1 MSWKIAEVMFN
12 NHPVLGDL
20 KLDFSTPFGIA
31 DTIILAGENGTGK
44 STVLDCLYKAVSGT
58 GEVECKITI
67 CKPGQS
73 RVLVF
78 KREQNYTVVSD
89 GSGRNY
95 ASGGD
100 TFKRAYSLNGIYSDV
115 GINFSADNVSAVTS
129 KTLDSSTTSIRSTS
143 SLPKEIKQL
152 IVDIQALDDHDL
164 SEAYRKTKREG
175 LDTNTIRVNERMSR
189 FTKAFIRVFE
199 GLKYDIVINS
209 NGHKEILFEKYG
221 KKISIDSLS
230 SGEKQIIY
238 RGAFLLKD
246 ANSLSGSMV
255 FIDEPEISLH
265 PVWQMK
271 VMEFY
276 KGIFTNDEGIQ
287 TSQLFAVTHSPFVIH
302 NNNRRNDKIIILARD
317 ENGNIVV
324 KDKPEYYKCDS
335 VEAVEDAFYIKSFS
349 AEQPTVYLEGRT
361 DEKYFKR
368 AVQVYGVSVP
378 FKCTPSGS

>member
-1 MSWKIAEVMFN
+1 MN
-12 NHPVLGDL
+12 NLSNITISVLG
-20 KLDFSTPFGIA
+20 ST
-31 DTIILAGENGTGK
+31 
-44 STVLDCLYKAVSGT
+44 
-58 GEVECKITI
+58 
-67 CKPGQS
+67 
-73 RVLVF
+73 
-78 KREQNYTVVSD
+78 
-89 GSGRNY
+89 GSVGR
-95 ASGGD
+95 
-100 TFKRAYSLNGIYSDV
+100 
-115 GINFSADNVSAVTS
+115 
-129 KTLDSSTTSIRSTS
+129 
-143 SLPKEIKQL
+143 
-152 IVDIQALDDHDL
+152 QALDVAKKH
-164 SEAYRKTKREG
+164 
-175 LDTNTIRVNERMSR
+175 NIRVYGITASTSVDLVEQQIRE
-189 FTKAFIRVFE
+189 FTPAVCAMLDESAAKELKNRVSDTDCTVIS
-199 GLKYDIVINS
+199 GVDGICSIASDDANDIVINS